1 MSYNYF
7 VMDSE
12 EAEYATF
19 KEKVRKNVYI
29 DNLSPQVT
37 EAVLRTA
44 LNQFGIVE
52 KVQFIPNCIEPRN
65 IPRCALVEME
75 NSKQAKQ
82 IVSEMGNFPF
92 MMSGMPR
99 PVRARAAEMEM
110 FEDHPRKPGR
120 KIKFHWLDPQDPDFK
135 VAKEL
140 KLQTRKHAAES
151 SFALKV
157 TCVAKLAISTSNW
170 KDQIEIIVTKLF
182 KQYRVKSNLDQKCNV
197 PNLKGMAPWS
207 INAWGWGCA
216 SSKISSLKPPR
227 CKQFFWG
234 RSIQGKA
241 LGLIETPASGRWDWS
256 FRLEKKLANK
266 QAETL
271 KANYEKYELIEGVLN
286 DGSANRLARH
296 YNMKSLK
303 KPPLARERKE
313 EEEESRSPKDS
324 RIPFQAYSYFV
335 MDSEEAEY
343 AAFEEKVRRNVYIDN
358 LSPQVTEAVLRT
370 ALNQF
375 GNVEK
380 VQFIPNYTEPR
391 NIPRCA
397 LVEMENSK
405 QAKQIVSEMVNFPF
419 MMSGMPRPVRARA
432 AEMEMF
438 DDHPRKPG
446 RKIKFHW
453 LDPQDPDFTVAK
465 ELKLLTR
472 KHAAESSFALKVQL
486 AQEEK
491 LANKQAETLK
501 ANYEKYELI
510 EGVLNDG
517 SANRLARH
525 YSMKSL

>member
-1 MSYNYF
+1 MTILISKTGPVIGLYGSNN
-7 VMDSE
+7 
-12 EAEYATF
+12 TF
-19 KEKVRKNVYI
+19 NSLPKKQGTIFPTRCPTFN
-29 DNLSPQVT
+29 P
-37 EAVLRTA
+37 TA
-44 LNQFGIVE
+44 Q
-52 KVQFIPNCIEPRN
+52 
-65 IPRCALVEME
+65 
-75 NSKQAKQ
+75 
-82 IVSEMGNFPF
+82 
-92 MMSGMPR
+92 
-99 PVRARAAEMEM
+99 
-110 FEDHPRKPGR
+110 
-120 KIKFHWLDPQDPDFK
+120 
-135 VAKEL
+135 L
-140 KLQTRKHAAES
+140 KLETASAE
-151 SFALKV
+151 
-157 TCVAKLAISTSNW
+157 
-170 KDQIEIIVTKLF
+170 
-182 KQYRVKSNLDQKCNV
+182 
-197 PNLKGMAPWS
+197 
-207 INAWGWGCA
+207 
-216 SSKISSLKPPR
+216 
-227 CKQFFWG
+227 
-234 RSIQGKA
+234 
-241 LGLIETPASGRWDWS
+241 
-256 FRLEKKLANK
+256 
-266 QAETL
+266 
-271 KANYEKYELIEGVLN
+271 
-286 DGSANRLARH
+286 
-296 YNMKSLK
+296 
-303 KPPLARERKE
+303 RER

-324 RIPFQAYSYFV
+324 RIPFQSYSYFV
-335 MDSEEAEY
+335 MDSEEVEY

-405 QAKQIVSEMVNFPF
+405 QAKQIVSEMGNFPF
-419 MMSGMPRPVRARA
+419 MMSGMPRPVRACA

-453 LDPQDPDFTVAK
+453 LDPQDPDFKVAK

-525 YSMKSL
+525 YNMKSLKKPPLTRERKEEEEEEEEESRSPKDSRIPFQCYSYFVTDSEEAEYAAFEEKVRRNVYIDNLSPQVTEAVLRTALNQFGNVEKVQFIPNYTEPRNIPRCALVEMENSKQGKQIVSEMGNFPFMMSGMPRPVRARAAEMEMFDDHPRKPGRKIKFHWLDPQDPHFKVAKELKLLTRKHAAESSFALKEEKLANKQAETLKANYEKYELIEGVLNDGSANRLARHYNMKSF

>member
-1 MSYNYF
+1 
-7 VMDSE
+7 
-12 EAEYATF
+12 
-19 KEKVRKNVYI
+19 
-29 DNLSPQVT
+29 
-37 EAVLRTA
+37 
-44 LNQFGIVE
+44 
-52 KVQFIPNCIEPRN
+52 
-65 IPRCALVEME
+65 
-75 NSKQAKQ
+75 
-82 IVSEMGNFPF
+82 
-92 MMSGMPR
+92 
-99 PVRARAAEMEM
+99 
-110 FEDHPRKPGR
+110 
-120 KIKFHWLDPQDPDFK
+120 
-135 VAKEL
+135 
-140 KLQTRKHAAES
+140 
-151 SFALKV
+151 
-157 TCVAKLAISTSNW
+157 
-170 KDQIEIIVTKLF
+170 
-182 KQYRVKSNLDQKCNV
+182 
-197 PNLKGMAPWS
+197 
-207 INAWGWGCA
+207 
-216 SSKISSLKPPR
+216 
-227 CKQFFWG
+227 
-234 RSIQGKA
+234 
-241 LGLIETPASGRWDWS
+241 
-256 FRLEKKLANK
+256 
-266 QAETL
+266 
-271 KANYEKYELIEGVLN
+271 
-286 DGSANRLARH
+286 
-296 YNMKSLK
+296 
-303 KPPLARERKE
+303 
-313 EEEESRSPKDS
+313 
-324 RIPFQAYSYFV
+324 

-391 NIPRCA
+391 NIPHCA

-405 QAKQIVSEMVNFPF
+405 QAKQIVSEMGNFPF

-453 LDPQDPDFTVAK
+453 LDPQDPDFKVAK

-525 YSMKSL
+525 YNMKSLQLGCFERRVYSNGGGRLLKLFSRRLEWKLFSIIAC

>member
-1 MSYNYF
+1 
-7 VMDSE
+7 
-12 EAEYATF
+12 
-19 KEKVRKNVYI
+19 
-29 DNLSPQVT
+29 
-37 EAVLRTA
+37 
-44 LNQFGIVE
+44 
-52 KVQFIPNCIEPRN
+52 
-65 IPRCALVEME
+65 
-75 NSKQAKQ
+75 
-82 IVSEMGNFPF
+82 
-92 MMSGMPR
+92 MPR
-99 PVRARAAEMEM
+99 E
-110 FEDHPRKPGR
+110 
-120 KIKFHWLDPQDPDFK
+120 
-135 VAKEL
+135 
-140 KLQTRKHAAES
+140 
-151 SFALKV
+151 
-157 TCVAKLAISTSNW
+157 
-170 KDQIEIIVTKLF
+170 
-182 KQYRVKSNLDQKCNV
+182 
-197 PNLKGMAPWS
+197 
-207 INAWGWGCA
+207 
-216 SSKISSLKPPR
+216 
-227 CKQFFWG
+227 
-234 RSIQGKA
+234 
-241 LGLIETPASGRWDWS
+241 
-256 FRLEKKLANK
+256 
-266 QAETL
+266 
-271 KANYEKYELIEGVLN
+271 
-286 DGSANRLARH
+286 
-296 YNMKSLK
+296 
-303 KPPLARERKE
+303 RERE
-313 EEEESRSPKDS
+313 RGGGEPKPEGFANS
-324 RIPFQAYSYFV
+324 FFSYFV

-391 NIPRCA
+391 NIPCCA

-405 QAKQIVSEMVNFPF
+405 QAKQIVSEMGNFPF

-453 LDPQDPDFTVAK
+453 LDPQDPDFKVAK

-525 YSMKSL
+525 YNMKSFERRRRRAKARRIREFLFSYFVMDSEEAEYAAFEEKVRRNVYIDNLSPQVTEAVLRTALNQFGNVEKVQFIPNYTEPRSIPRCALVEMENSKQAKQIVSEMGNFPFMMSGMPRPVRARAAEMEMFDDHPRKPGRKIKFRWLDPQDPDFKVAKELKLLTRKHAAESSFVLKVQLAQEEKLANQQAETLKANYEKYELIEGVLNDGSANRLARHYNMKSL

>member
-1 MSYNYF
+1 
-7 VMDSE
+7 
-12 EAEYATF
+12 
-19 KEKVRKNVYI
+19 
-29 DNLSPQVT
+29 
-37 EAVLRTA
+37 
-44 LNQFGIVE
+44 
-52 KVQFIPNCIEPRN
+52 
-65 IPRCALVEME
+65 
-75 NSKQAKQ
+75 
-82 IVSEMGNFPF
+82 
-92 MMSGMPR
+92 
-99 PVRARAAEMEM
+99 
-110 FEDHPRKPGR
+110 
-120 KIKFHWLDPQDPDFK
+120 
-135 VAKEL
+135 
-140 KLQTRKHAAES
+140 
-151 SFALKV
+151 
-157 TCVAKLAISTSNW
+157 
-170 KDQIEIIVTKLF
+170 
-182 KQYRVKSNLDQKCNV
+182 
-197 PNLKGMAPWS
+197 
-207 INAWGWGCA
+207 
-216 SSKISSLKPPR
+216 
-227 CKQFFWG
+227 
-234 RSIQGKA
+234 
-241 LGLIETPASGRWDWS
+241 
-256 FRLEKKLANK
+256 
-266 QAETL
+266 
-271 KANYEKYELIEGVLN
+271 
-286 DGSANRLARH
+286 
-296 YNMKSLK
+296 
-303 KPPLARERKE
+303 
-313 EEEESRSPKDS
+313 
-324 RIPFQAYSYFV
+324 

-391 NIPRCA
+391 NIPCCA

-405 QAKQIVSEMVNFPF
+405 QAKQIVSEMGNFPF

-453 LDPQDPDFTVAK
+453 LDPQDPDFKVAK

-525 YSMKSL
+525 YNMKSFNGGGSERRRRRRAKARRIREFLFSYFVMDSEEAEYAAFEEKVRRNVYIDNLSPQVTEAVLRTALNQFGNVEKVQFIPNYTEPRSIPRCALVEMENSKQAKQIVSEMGNFPFMMSGMPRPVRARAAEMEMFDDHPRKPGRKIKFRWLDPQDPDFKVAKELKLLTRKHAAESSFVLKVQLAQEEKLANQQAETLKANYEKYELIEGVLNDGSANRLARHYNMKSL

>member
-1 MSYNYF
+1 
-7 VMDSE
+7 
-12 EAEYATF
+12 
-19 KEKVRKNVYI
+19 
-29 DNLSPQVT
+29 
-37 EAVLRTA
+37 
-44 LNQFGIVE
+44 
-52 KVQFIPNCIEPRN
+52 
-65 IPRCALVEME
+65 
-75 NSKQAKQ
+75 
-82 IVSEMGNFPF
+82 
-92 MMSGMPR
+92 MP
-99 PVRARAAEMEM
+99 
-110 FEDHPRKPGR
+110 
-120 KIKFHWLDPQDPDFK
+120 
-135 VAKEL
+135 
-140 KLQTRKHAAES
+140 
-151 SFALKV
+151 
-157 TCVAKLAISTSNW
+157 
-170 KDQIEIIVTKLF
+170 
-182 KQYRVKSNLDQKCNV
+182 
-197 PNLKGMAPWS
+197 
-207 INAWGWGCA
+207 
-216 SSKISSLKPPR
+216 
-227 CKQFFWG
+227 
-234 RSIQGKA
+234 
-241 LGLIETPASGRWDWS
+241 
-256 FRLEKKLANK
+256 
-266 QAETL
+266 
-271 KANYEKYELIEGVLN
+271 
-286 DGSANRLARH
+286 
-296 YNMKSLK
+296 
-303 KPPLARERKE
+303 
-313 EEEESRSPKDS
+313 
-324 RIPFQAYSYFV
+324 YFV

-405 QAKQIVSEMVNFPF
+405 QAKQIVSEMGNFPF

-446 RKIKFHW
+446 RKIKFRW

-525 YSMKSL
+525 YSMKSLGGGAEPKPEGFVNSFSVYFVMDSEEAEYAAFEEKVRRNVYIDNLSPQVTEAVLRTALRSIPCCALVEMENSKQAKQIVSEMGNFPFMMSGMPRPVRAHAAEMEMFDDHPRKPGRKIKFRWLDPQDPDFKVAKELKLLTRKHAAESSFVLKVQLAQEEKLANQQAETLKANYEKYELIDGVLNDGSANRLARHYNMKSL